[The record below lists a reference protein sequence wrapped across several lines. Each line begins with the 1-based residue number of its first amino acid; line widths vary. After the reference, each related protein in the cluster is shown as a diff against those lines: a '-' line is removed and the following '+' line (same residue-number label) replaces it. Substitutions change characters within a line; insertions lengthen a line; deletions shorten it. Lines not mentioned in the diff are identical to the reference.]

1 MNQVSFEK
9 IVTEFHVGEVEM
21 SRDIGQERMNPAAE
35 QVPKN
40 TTLVLVRVDE
50 AEAEDGVSFAP

>member
-1 MNQVSFEK
+1 MRR
-9 IVTEFHVGEVEM
+9 HM
-21 SRDIGQERMNPAAE
+21 GQERENPVAE

-50 AEAEDGVSFAP
+50 AEAEDGVSLAS

>member
-1 MNQVSFEK
+1 
-9 IVTEFHVGEVEM
+9 M
-21 SRDIGQERMNPAAE
+21 SRDIGQEHMKPVAE

-50 AEAEDGVSFAP
+50 AVAEDGVSLAS

>member
-1 MNQVSFEK
+1 
-9 IVTEFHVGEVEM
+9 M
-21 SRDIGQERMNPAAE
+21 SRDIGQERMKPVAE

-50 AEAEDGVSFAP
+50 AEAEDGVRFAL